1 MSLTDGV
8 KPTDITINTDLYQLT
23 MAQAYW
29 QNGLMDMRSN
39 YNLFYRDKPF
49 KGGYAV
55 CCGTEQIQ
63 DLVNNFVF
71 EDEDIEYLSSLKDL
85 NGGQLF
91 DDGFLEYLRNFKLD
105 LDIWA
110 MREGEVVFPNEPI
123 VRIQGNAISCQIIE
137 TALLNLI
144 NFQTLVATK
153 ASRVVHA
160 AKGRIVSDFG
170 LRRAQGP
177 DGGLMV
183 ARASYVGGVDSTSNV
198 LAGKI
203 YGIPVYGT
211 HAHSW
216 VMSFPEE
223 IEAFR
228 AFAKVFP
235 RNCSL
240 LIDTYNVQQG
250 IENAIVVAKEMEAE
264 GERLASVRIDS
275 GDLAKLSRM
284 ARKRFDEEGL
294 DYVKISV
301 SNDLDEYTI
310 ESLLLQ
316 GAPID
321 AFGVGTKLA
330 TCDPEPSLGGVYK
343 LSARMREDQ
352 DQWQPVMKLSEQLY
366 KRTIPGVQDVI
377 RFYNEEG
384 RAIGD
389 VICDQEYIIED
400 GREAVDILNEDIFYS
415 YKDAASSKSLLRQI
429 VRDGKP
435 CTEPVSLEESR
446 AYAKQS
452 ISELDVAT
460 RRFLNPQIYSVGVEM
475 GLANLRSKLVRQKR
489 RRPRR

>member
-8 KPTDITINTDLYQLT
+8 KPTDITLNTDLYQLT

-29 QNGLMDMRSN
+29 QSGMLNMRSN
-39 YNLFYRDKPF
+39 FNLFYRDKPF

-63 DLVNNFVF
+63 DLVDNFIF
-71 EDEDIEYLSSLKDL
+71 EPEDIAYLASLKDRA
-85 NGGQLF
+85 GDQLF
-91 DDGFLEYLRNFKLD
+91 DDGFLEYLKDFKLD

-110 MREGEVVFPNEPI
+110 MREGEIVFPNEPI
-123 VRIQGNAISCQIIE
+123 VRVQGNTISCQIIE

-153 ASRVVHA
+153 AARVVDA
-160 AKGRIVSDFG
+160 AQGRIVSDFG

-203 YGIPVYGT
+203 YNIPVYGT

-235 RNCSL
+235 QNCSL
-240 LIDTYNVQQG
+240 LIDTYNVAQG

-294 DYVKISV
+294 NYVKISV

-310 ESLLLQ
+310 QSLLLQ

-343 LSARMREDQ
+343 LSARVQEGQ
-352 DQWQPVMKLSEQLY
+352 DDWQPVMKLSEQLY
-366 KRTIPGVQDVI
+366 KRTIPGIQDVI

-389 VICDQEYIIED
+389 VICDRQYMLED
-400 GREAVDILNEDIFYS
+400 GREAVDILNDDIFYS
-415 YKDAASSKSLLRQI
+415 FKDAASSKSLLRQVI
-429 VRDGKP
+429 RDGKP
-435 CTEPVSLEESR
+435 CTDRISLEESR

-452 ISELDVAT
+452 ISELDMAT
-460 RRFLNPQIYSVGVEM
+460 RRFLNPQIYSVGVEI
-475 GLANLRSKLVRQKR
+475 GLANLRTNLVRQKR
-489 RRPRR
+489 RCIKK

>member
-228 AFAKVFP
+228 AFLETAHFSSIPITFSKVSKTQLWL
-235 RNCSL
+235 RRRWRLKGSAWHRSALILVTWLSSL
-240 LIDTYNVQQG
+240 VWLA
-250 IENAIVVAKEMEAE
+250 NALMKRGSTTLRSQSPMTWMNTLLNHCFCKVRQSMHSV
-264 GERLASVRIDS
+264 LALSLQ
-275 GDLAKLSRM
+275 LA
-284 ARKRFDEEGL
+284 
-294 DYVKISV
+294 
-301 SNDLDEYTI
+301 
-310 ESLLLQ
+310 
-316 GAPID
+316 
-321 AFGVGTKLA
+321 
-330 TCDPEPSLGGVYK
+330 
-343 LSARMREDQ
+343 
-352 DQWQPVMKLSEQLY
+352 
-366 KRTIPGVQDVI
+366 
-377 RFYNEEG
+377 
-384 RAIGD
+384 
-389 VICDQEYIIED
+389 
-400 GREAVDILNEDIFYS
+400 ILN
-415 YKDAASSKSLLRQI
+415 L
-429 VRDGKP
+429 P
-435 CTEPVSLEESR
+435 
-446 AYAKQS
+446 
-452 ISELDVAT
+452 
-460 RRFLNPQIYSVGVEM
+460 
-475 GLANLRSKLVRQKR
+475 
-489 RRPRR
+489 

>member
-29 QNGLMDMRSN
+29 ENGLLDMKSN

-49 KGGYAV
+49 KGGYAL
-55 CCGTEQIQ
+55 CCGTEQIA
-63 DLVNNFVF
+63 DLVENFVF
-71 EDEDIEYLSSLKDL
+71 EDEDITYLAGLKDAQ
-85 NGGQLF
+85 GGKLF
-91 DDGFLEYLRNFKLD
+91 NPEFLEYLRDFKLD
-105 LDIWA
+105 VDIWA

-153 ASRVVHA
+153 ASRVVYA
-160 AKGRIVSDFG
+160 AKGRVVSDFG

-183 ARASYVGGVDSTSNV
+183 ARASYVGGVSSTSNV
-198 LAGKI
+198 LAGKV

-216 VMSFPEE
+216 VMSFAEE

-228 AFAKVFP
+228 AFAKAFP
-235 RNCSL
+235 RNCSF
-240 LIDTYNVQQG
+240 LIDTYNVAQG
-250 IENAIVVAKEMEAE
+250 IENAIVVAKEMEEA
-264 GERLASVRIDS
+264 GERLGSVRIDS
-275 GDLAKLSRM
+275 GDLARLSRQ

-294 DYVKISV
+294 EYVKISV

-310 ESLLLQ
+310 QSLLAQ

-343 LSARMREDQ
+343 LSARMKEEEES
-352 DQWQPVMKLSEQLY
+352 WEPVMKLSEQLY
-366 KRTIPGVQDVI
+366 KRTIPGVQEVI

-384 RAIGD
+384 FAMGD
-389 VICDQEYIIED
+389 VICDGTYMIEE
-400 GREAVDILNEDIFYS
+400 GKEAVDILNDDIFYS
-415 YKDAASSKSLLRQI
+415 FHQAVSSKSLLRQ
-429 VRDGKP
+429 VVKGGVP
-435 CTEPVSLEESR
+435 CAEKISLEESR
-446 AYAKQS
+446 EYAQKS
-452 ISELDVAT
+452 LSELDYAT
-460 RRFLNPQIYSVGVEM
+460 KRFLNPQVYSVGVEI
-475 GLANLRSKLVRQKR
+475 GLAELRSSLVRKKR
-489 RRPRR
+489 RRS

>member
-8 KPTDITINTDLYQLT
+8 KPTDISINTDLYQLT

-29 QNGLMDMRSN
+29 KNGLMSMRSN

-49 KGGYAV
+49 KGGYAI

-63 DLVNNFVF
+63 DLVKNFVF
-71 EDEDIEYLSSLKDL
+71 EDEDIEYLASLKDL
-85 NGGQLF
+85 NGGELF
-91 DDGFLEYLRNFKLD
+91 DKEFLAFLRDFKLD

-110 MREGEVVFPNEPI
+110 MREGEVVFPNEPL
-123 VRIQGNAISCQIIE
+123 VRIQGDAISCQIIE

-153 ASRVVHA
+153 ASRVVYA

-183 ARASYVGGVDSTSNV
+183 ARAAYVGGVDSTSNV
-198 LAGKI
+198 LAGKV
-203 YGIPVYGT
+203 YHIPVYGT

-228 AFAKVFP
+228 SFAEVFP

-240 LIDTYNVQQG
+240 LIDTYDVKQG
-250 IENAIVVAKEMEAE
+250 IENAIAVAKEMEAR

-330 TCDPEPSLGGVYK
+330 TCDPDPSLGGVYK
-343 LSARMREDQ
+343 LSARIQEGQ
-352 DQWQPVMKLSEQLY
+352 NTWQPVMKLSEHLY

-377 RFYNEEG
+377 RYYNAEG
-384 RAIGD
+384 HAIGD
-389 VICDQEYIIED
+389 VIFDKDYVIDD
-400 GREAVDILNEDIFYS
+400 GREAVDILNEDFIYS
-415 YKDAASSKSLLRQI
+415 YKDAVSSKSLLRQI
-429 VRDGKP
+429 VKDGKAFS
-435 CTEPVSLEESR
+435 EPISLDESR
-446 AYAKQS
+446 SYAQKS
-452 ISELDVAT
+452 ISELDVAV
-460 RRFLNPQIYSVGVEM
+460 RRFLNPEIYPVGVEL
-475 GLANLRSKLVRQKR
+475 GLANLRNRLVRQR
-489 RRPRR
+489 RRSNK

>member
-1 MSLTDGV
+1 
-8 KPTDITINTDLYQLT
+8 
-23 MAQAYW
+23 
-29 QNGLMDMRSN
+29 
-39 YNLFYRDKPF
+39 
-49 KGGYAV
+49 
-55 CCGTEQIQ
+55 
-63 DLVNNFVF
+63 
-71 EDEDIEYLSSLKDL
+71 
-85 NGGQLF
+85 
-91 DDGFLEYLRNFKLD
+91 
-105 LDIWA
+105 
-110 MREGEVVFPNEPI
+110 
-123 VRIQGNAISCQIIE
+123 
-137 TALLNLI
+137 
-144 NFQTLVATK
+144 
-153 ASRVVHA
+153 
-160 AKGRIVSDFG
+160 
-170 LRRAQGP
+170 
-177 DGGLMV
+177 
-183 ARASYVGGVDSTSNV
+183 
-198 LAGKI
+198 
-203 YGIPVYGT
+203 
-211 HAHSW
+211 
-216 VMSFPEE
+216 MSFPEE

-435 CTEPVSLEESR
+435 CTEPVSLDESR